1 MKQDST
7 LAIILVFMFIAII
20 RAIGIENIPFPV
32 TIAIIIVCMI
42 VALVIALKYKCGK
55 KEHIYLIVETIIAII
70 LFSIVIVFLI
80 VDKDFPK
87 ISKQYKTIFIVLIA
101 VLFLSLLAVSIAKGI
116 YQYNA
121 KHKFKK

>member
-1 MKQDST
+1 MKKDST
-7 LAIILVFMFIAII
+7 LGTLLVFMFIAII
-20 RAIGIENIPFPV
+20 RAIGIENIPFPI

-42 VALVIALKYKCGK
+42 VALVMALKYKCGK
-55 KEHIYLIVETIIAII
+55 KEHIYLLVETILLI
-70 LFSIVIVFLI
+70 LGCGIVIVFLI
-80 VDKDFPK
+80 VDKNFPE
-87 ISKQYKTIFIVLIA
+87 ISKQYKIMFIVLIA

>member
-1 MKQDST
+1 
-7 LAIILVFMFIAII
+7 MFIAII
-20 RAIGIENIPFPV
+20 RAIGIENIPFPI

-42 VALVIALKYKCGK
+42 VALVMALKYKCGK
-55 KEHIYLIVETIIAII
+55 KEHIYLLVETILLI
-70 LFSIVIVFLI
+70 LGCGIVIVFLI
-80 VDKDFPK
+80 VDKNFPE
-87 ISKQYKTIFIVLIA
+87 ISKQYKIMFIVLIA